1 MENKFLTRLPLAI
14 RCKLSRF
21 DLEELLEDFDFYQLP
36 GKKDDSY
43 LTSVKDIQTY
53 GAKLSFSDELD
64 DRIRAYCNH
73 KRKSIST
80 TIWQYL
86 IFSGQ
91 WHPTDPILDFDPA
104 TAPRSPRM
112 PDLSNIRLR
121 VNHLGWFVI
130 ENPEID
136 AVLFLR
142 TEPEK
147 AQFLA
152 ACRVYRP
159 EEVKVI
165 PYKYAKMS
173 LKNFSRNRQNV

>member
-1 MENKFLTRLPLAI
+1 
-14 RCKLSRF
+14 
-21 DLEELLEDFDFYQLP
+21 
-36 GKKDDSY
+36 
-43 LTSVKDIQTY
+43 
-53 GAKLSFSDELD
+53 
-64 DRIRAYCNH
+64 
-73 KRKSIST
+73 
-80 TIWQYL
+80 
-86 IFSGQ
+86 
-91 WHPTDPILDFDPA
+91 
-104 TAPRSPRM
+104 M